1 MTSTLSMLTASTD
14 TPAAAAMD
22 RRKTNRVSP
31 VLNACKVMGSL
42 TAMFTTA
49 QDGAGVDERAAEV
62 AGGAG
67 VLEEVVGRAGVDE
80 RAADVVGG
88 AGVLEE
94 VVGRA
99 GVDERAADVVGGA
112 GVLEEVV
119 GGATDEDTHVSLE
132 EAPVAVENVPAPQCT
147 QAPTV
152 GILEYVTLNVPAG
165 QSSHL

>member
-1 MTSTLSMLTASTD
+1 MTSTLSMLTSSTD

-99 GVDERAADVVGGA
+99 GV
-112 GVLEEVV
+112 LEEVV
-119 GGATDEDTHVSLE
+119 VGATDEDTHVSLE

-152 GILEYVTLNVPAG
+152 GILEYVALNVPAG